1 MVQLLSHFLIH
12 ATKFIWWEDFGCVPK
27 PIHQGMILYKW
38 KREPEGQST
47 REQAERWRIKNER
60 GCSRLIV
67 LRMTFELLKFS
78 LSPHHQHDMIHQWL
92 QWVGDSFSIYHNF
105 ERGKS
110 MTADTIWDDPK
121 TNIRHSNALRLRLA
135 WYIKR
140 CALGNYWQSR
150 LGLTDIE
157 L

>member
-78 LSPHHQHDMIHQWL
+78 LSPI
-92 QWVGDSFSIYHNF
+92 I
-105 ERGKS
+105 S
-110 MTADTIWDDPK
+110 MTWSTNDSNELEIPLVYTIILSREKAWQLTRFGTIPK

>member
-27 PIHQGMILYKW
+27 PIHQGMIFYKW

-78 LSPHHQHDMIHQWL
+78 LSPI
-92 QWVGDSFSIYHNF
+92 I
-105 ERGKS
+105 S
-110 MTADTIWDDPK
+110 MTWSTNDSNELEIPLVYTIILSGEKAWQL
-121 TNIRHSNALRLRLA
+121 TQFGTIRKPTFVILMH
-135 WYIKR
+135 Y
-140 CALGNYWQSR
+140 ALG
-150 LGLTDIE
+150 
-157 L
+157 